1 MKPIHLEIVT
11 RVLTTLGHCRHCEVI
26 FDEADIKDKLHRK
39 DIREYPRDLVEEYV
53 RLSDWVRQL
62 SRLYQHRLLIR
73 IIDVQSVLGVYKSFR
88 HWIRGYP
95 TFIIEGKQTYT
106 GWDRSRLESLL
117 DQYIDSD
124 TRAQNT
130 NVPSGGLHVKSVTR
144 T

>member
-26 FDEADIKDKLHRK
+26 FDEADIKGKFCRK
-39 DIREYPRDLVEEYV
+39 DIREYPRDLVEEYL
-53 RLSDWVRQL
+53 RLSDWVLEL
-62 SRLYQHRLLIR
+62 SRLYQHRLRIR
-73 IIDVQSVLGVYKSFR
+73 IIDVQSFLGVYKSFR
-88 HWIRGYP
+88 HWIRSYP

>member
-11 RVLTTLGHCRHCEVI
+11 RVLTTFGHCRHCEVI
-26 FDEADIKDKLHRK
+26 FDEADIKDKFCRK
-39 DIREYPRDLVEEYV
+39 DVREYPRDLVEEYV
-53 RLSDWVRQL
+53 RLSDWVLEL

-88 HWIRGYP
+88 HWIRSYP

-106 GWDRSRLESLL
+106 GWDRNCLESLL
-117 DQYIDSD
+117 DQYINSD
-124 TRAQNT
+124 TRARKT
-130 NVPSGGLHVKSVTR
+130 NVPSSGLQVKPVTG